1 MAEFENSKE
10 DEEKGEEEA
19 PVRVFDWMPT
29 GCQPLA
35 DGEYDAIVMG
45 TGTRWFHHCLLYS
58 SQLTRSIVGLTECI
72 ISGLLSVQGKK
83 VLHLDR
89 NNYYGADTA
98 SLSLTNLYEKFRD
111 GAAPPAV
118 LGHSR
123 DWNVDLIPKF
133 IMVYSSHN

>member
-1 MAEFENSKE
+1 
-10 DEEKGEEEA
+10 
-19 PVRVFDWMPT
+19 MPPSFT
-29 GCQPLA
+29 
-35 DGEYDAIVMG
+35 
-45 TGTRWFHHCLLYS
+45 YS
-58 SQLTRSIVGLTECI
+58 LTPSLTTISSLGLTECI

-111 GAAPPAV
+111 GSSPPAV

-133 IMVYSSHN
+133 IMVIS